1 MSDSVSEIIQIDATG
16 AKTSLATRRGTV
28 QLNIFEDDENLTSKP
43 CCAPTN
49 QQFCT
54 RQVWVFHDIEA
65 TIRARKC
72 PSLRRIIKWIVHL
85 IFWLIAMILV
95 LGAFTCIGGFLF
107 GIGYLFYL
115 GTTFSVYLGMVGVFL
130 VLSGLCW
137 VDETFHCGV
146 CKIVGQF
153 CEYLM
158 DTSDMAESK
167 IHNI

>member
-1 MSDSVSEIIQIDATG
+1 MDPTEVHEDTNQR
-16 AKTSLATRRGTV
+16 TRLV
-28 QLNIFEDDENLTSKP
+28 EDDENLTSAP
-43 CCAPTN
+43 CCAPAN
-49 QQFCT
+49 QQFCS
-54 RQVWVFHDIEA
+54 RKLWVFHDIEA
-65 TIRARKC
+65 TIRDRKC

-146 CKIVGQF
+146 SKIVGQF

-167 IHNI
+167 IHKI

>member
-1 MSDSVSEIIQIDATG
+1 MSEIIQIDATG

-85 IFWLIAMILV
+85 IFWLITMILV
-95 LGAFTCIGGFLF
+95 LGAFLFTGGFLF

-115 GTTFSVYLGMVGVFL
+115 GNEISVFFGIFGVIL
-130 VLSGLCW
+130 VLFGFCW

>member
-1 MSDSVSEIIQIDATG
+1 MSEIIQIDATG

-85 IFWLIAMILV
+85 IFWLIAGSFW
-95 LGAFTCIGGFLF
+95 LGAFSFIGGLIGGFLF
-107 GIGYLFYL
+107 GIVYLFYL
-115 GTTFSVYLGMVGVFL
+115 GTLSSVLFGMFGVIL
-130 VLSGLCW
+130 VLFGLCW
-137 VDETFHCGV
+137 VDLTFDCGV
-146 CKIVGQF
+146 C
-153 CEYLM
+153 EYLT
-158 DTSDMAESK
+158 DTSDTAESK
-167 IHNI
+167 IRKI